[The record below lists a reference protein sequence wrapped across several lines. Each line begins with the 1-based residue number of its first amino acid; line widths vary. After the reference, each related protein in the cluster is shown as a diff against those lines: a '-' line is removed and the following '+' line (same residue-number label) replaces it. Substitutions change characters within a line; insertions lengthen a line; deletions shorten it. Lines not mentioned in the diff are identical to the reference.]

1 MKDLLQKVFSDNTW
15 DLLDPS
21 TQKYLLNNVSKKTLT
36 KVLYKDQLNRYNRC
50 LQKEIV

>member
-50 LQKEIV
+50 LQKETV